1 MRRYSQADEESIRA
15 KALVR
20 EWRSSGLLEASQ
32 AGRLE
37 SDLRV
42 NLRRTNSFF
51 RAVLFLFTAVIVT
64 ASLWLIMA
72 TFPLDYLSEAVVCLG
87 GAMAC
92 VALAEFLV
100 HRFRLYRFGVEEA
113 LATASAVSMGLAA
126 ARTAPA
132 HVFYV

>member
-1 MRRYSQADEESIRA
+1 MRRYSQADEEIIRA

-51 RAVLFLFTAVIVT
+51 RAVLFLFTAVTVT
-64 ASLWLIMA
+64 ASLWLIIA
-72 TFPLDYLSEAVVCLG
+72 TFHLDDRAGFLNRRTIVLNRTKAGWKIVHLHASE
-87 GAMAC
+87 
-92 VALAEFLV
+92 
-100 HRFRLYRFGVEEA
+100 
-113 LATASAVSMGLAA
+113 VSVTSKQ
-126 ARTAPA
+126 R
-132 HVFYV
+132 